1 MALNDLKP
9 PLLMSITQIEPRS
22 EAEIRE
28 TMKRCSETSISAA
41 IEFHRTQDPEVVP
54 QIVLGII
61 ERFVEPGV
69 RPMLQKADDQC
80 RLMEDLGIDSLLMV
94 EIVMVIE
101 ETLGITI
108 ENEELRGMRNLGD
121 VKEFLGA
128 KLRGE
133 PSPLRKRFFSFE
145 QIAATMPHQPPFLFL
160 EEVRLNGKYAES
172 SFLIR
177 EDDSLVE
184 AHFPGDPIFP
194 ASLMLE
200 ALGQL
205 AVFFILRCDHKDMA
219 GAGDGRVLFVSC
231 NGVRCHRMCRPGETL
246 QMRVE
251 LSKVHRPLVQFSGRI
266 TVNGVKVA
274 SVEELVLGLYPGE
287 GKAEG

>member
-1 MALNDLKP
+1 
-9 PLLMSITQIEPRS
+9 
-22 EAEIRE
+22 
-28 TMKRCSETSISAA
+28 MKRCSEASINAA
-41 IEFHRTQDPEVVP
+41 VEFHRTQNHDLVPAVVM
-54 QIVLGII
+54 GII
-61 ERFVEPGV
+61 ERFVEPAV
-69 RPMLQKADDQC
+69 RPLLLEGNDQY

-101 ETLGITI
+101 EALGITI
-108 ENEELRGMRNLGD
+108 ENEELRGMRNIGD

-172 SFLIR
+172 SFIIR
-177 EDDSLVE
+177 EGNSLVE
-184 AHFPGDPIFP
+184 AHFPGDPVFP

-205 AVFFILRCDHKDMA
+205 AVFFILRSDRPEMSTA
-219 GAGDGRVLFVSC
+219 NEGRVLFVSC
-231 NGVRCHRMCRPGETL
+231 NGVRCHRICRPGETL

-251 LSKVHRPLVQFSGRI
+251 LNRLHLPLVQFSGKI

-287 GKAEG
+287 A